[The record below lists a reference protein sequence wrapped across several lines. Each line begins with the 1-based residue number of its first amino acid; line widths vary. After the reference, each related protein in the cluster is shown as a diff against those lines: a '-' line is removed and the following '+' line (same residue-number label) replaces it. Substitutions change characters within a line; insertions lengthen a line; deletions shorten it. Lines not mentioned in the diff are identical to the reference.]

1 MAEFLDP
8 RDGYKLVTL
17 PDWQAPQPWWI
28 EVPEGADSLLY
39 STINN
44 NLYHFVN
51 NGTNELMSVQ
61 DINEGKGVWYGIADN
76 YIWSVSPTIIWQR
89 ATQPEELPFIDDEPP
104 AHFVV
109 RPKPR
114 ERVYA
119 VIGEWSPDWS
129 QAPEWAGWWCA
140 IMKDGII
147 TGGWWNTHKPET
159 ICPIGN
165 YSCYSHHGRCEQAPS
180 FGYSGDWKDSV
191 TKRPKSV
198 SA

>member
-1 MAEFLDP
+1 MVEYLDP

-28 EVPEGADSLLY
+28 KVPEGAEIYGYPPSSRFPY
-39 STINN
+39 FHKTIDGQNW
-44 NLYHFVN
+44 YY
-51 NGTNELMSVQ
+51 TNMAHDWDTSGHPVGAF
-61 DINEGKGVWYGIADN
+61 DCIY
-76 YIWSVSPTIIWQR
+76 WQR

-119 VIGEWSPDWS
+119 ELGKWSPDWS

-140 IMKDGII
+140 IMQDGII
-147 TGGWWNTHKPET
+147 TGGWWSTHKPET

-191 TKRPKSV
+191 TKRPKLV